1 MIPASRT
8 PGRPGV
14 VLSVPV
20 SGAPTPRSATEAVAE
35 LPGRV
40 LLESGD
46 PRGRYS
52 LLGADPLMTLRAEAD
67 PTAPSGCRV
76 SIRDAEGR
84 VVGTSWDAF
93 QGLESLLSRF
103 AGTPATEGIPFA
115 GGLMGFLGYEAG
127 DALER
132 LSPPPEEPLAMPIAW
147 FGLYDRLIVW
157 DHEEG
162 TCQAAA
168 TVLPGRDERGTASR
182 LAELVDRVAGYG
194 ARTPWRAERVHR
206 APGAP
211 EGAPRLRGAPHLA
224 VSSSLDRAGYEA
236 GVERIREH
244 IRAGDLFQANL
255 TRRISARTELS
266 GTELYERLA
275 VRSPAAYSAYLDTG
289 DGEVASVSPELFLR
303 SRSGRVTT
311 RPIKG
316 TAARGTTRDLDRGL
330 ADRLVASE
338 KDRAENV
345 MIVDLLRNDLS
356 RVCRPGSVRVPDLA
370 VLESHAAVHHLV
382 STIEGRLGEGLGPLD
397 LLRATF
403 PGGSVTGAPKIRAM
417 EVLRS
422 IEPVRRGV
430 YTGAIGILGF
440 HGDLE
445 LSVAIRTAVVRG
457 GYATYGTGGGI
468 TLASVPSEEW
478 RESELKAAPFLGA
491 LEGPSDPVAQ

>member
-8 PGRPGV
+8 PGRHGV

-20 SGAPTPRSATEAVAE
+20 PDAPTPRSATEAVAE

-67 PTAPSGCRV
+67 PTSPSGSRV
-76 SIRDAEGR
+76 SIRDVDGR
-84 VVGTSWDAF
+84 VIGTSEDAF
-93 QGLESLLSRF
+93 QGLAFLLSRF
-103 AGTPATEGIPFA
+103 AGTPAAEGIPFA
-115 GGLMGFLGYEAG
+115 GGLIGFLGYEAG

-132 LSPPPEEPLAMPIAW
+132 LPPPPEEPLPMANAW

-162 TCQAAA
+162 TCLAAA
-168 TVLPGRDERGTASR
+168 TVLRGRDERGTASR
-182 LAELVDRVAGYG
+182 LAELVDRVAGHR
-194 ARTPWRAERVHR
+194 ARIPRRAEGGDR
-206 APGAP
+206 APGRR
-211 EGAPRLRGAPHLA
+211 EGGSHLA
-224 VSSSLDRAGYEA
+224 VSSSLDRAAYEA

-266 GTELYERLA
+266 GTELYGRLA
-275 VRSPAAYSAYLDTG
+275 IRSPAAYSAYLDTG
-289 DGEVASVSPELFLR
+289 DGEVASVSPELFLS

-370 VLESHAAVHHLV
+370 ALESHAAVHHLV
-382 STIEGRLGEGLGPLD
+382 STIEGRLGEGVGPVD

-468 TLASVPSEEW
+468 TLASVASEEW

-491 LEGPSDPVAQ
+491 LEGPSDPVAH